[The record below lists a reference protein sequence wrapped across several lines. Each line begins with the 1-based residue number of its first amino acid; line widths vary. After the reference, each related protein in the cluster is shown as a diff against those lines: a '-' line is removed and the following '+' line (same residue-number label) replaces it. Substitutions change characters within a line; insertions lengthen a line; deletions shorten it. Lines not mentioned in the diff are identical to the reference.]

1 MTKIDICNRIIEEM
15 ETYKPSQHQV
25 GWADDIDLDTAER
38 VIDVMQN
45 VIRTFRD
52 YRQKGR

>member
-15 ETYKPSQHQV
+15 EIHKPSQHQV
-25 GWADDIDLDTAER
+25 AWADDIDLNTAER

-52 YRQKGR
+52 QRQKGR